1 MDESFRKLAEEW
13 FEKGDHDLETAQ
25 LLYDECGHSDSI
37 VFHIHQAIE
46 KYIKGYLVLNGRR
59 AQRIHELDALLAQI
73 ADFDD
78 SLGEFIGFCE
88 KASRFYIES
97 RYPLGIASLY
107 DYAEIKADLDIAWE
121 MIKRIRAKCKSARR
135 WK

>member
-25 LLYDECGHSDSI
+25 LLYDERGHSDSI

-46 KYIKGYLVLNGRR
+46 KYLKGCLVLNGKR

-73 ADFDD
+73 ADFDG
-78 SLGEFIGFCE
+78 SFGEFMGFCE

-97 RYPLGIASLY
+97 RYPLGIVSPY
-107 DYAEIKADLDIAWE
+107 NYAEIKADLDIACE
-121 MIKRIRAKCKSARR
+121 MIRKIRAKCESARP
-135 WK
+135 